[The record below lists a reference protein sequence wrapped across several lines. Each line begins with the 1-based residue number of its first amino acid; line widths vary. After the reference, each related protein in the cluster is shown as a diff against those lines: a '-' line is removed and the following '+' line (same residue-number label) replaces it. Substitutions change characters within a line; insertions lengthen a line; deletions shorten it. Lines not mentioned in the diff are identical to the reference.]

1 MKDKMICMYF
11 IVSRFCVSSMTL
23 NASFPFSTSMLL
35 STLAVS
41 CTDASLGR
49 LNYDSLSDQTRMEI
63 LLDGL
68 SAESKERFQDKN
80 GNFLDV
86 CDIGTVGCDDDE
98 NVTIVH
104 IPFQWRLEGQI
115 DLAFIPPHV
124 TTFSALSTRT
134 LGGTVST
141 DILPQSLK
149 FLILGYSF
157 SGTFDMKALP
167 PKMEGVE
174 INSNT
179 FCGSLILDELPEN
192 MKKIRANNN
201 KFTGCIDLSSL
212 PAVLEFLWI
221 NKNQL
226 CGEIFLEKLPPALQS
241 INLSENAF
249 TGRIEL
255 TNLPEGLIYIN
266 VGKNALSGTAV
277 LQDRINGNKVRIQM
291 GMNMIQQVVNEK
303 GKEHRFAKRL
313 LKTQKKS

>member
-1 MKDKMICMYF
+1 MNCMYF

-41 CTDASLGR
+41 CTDTPLGR

-68 SAESKERFQDKN
+68 NAASKERFQDKN
-80 GNFLDV
+80 GNFLNICELKEMIQ
-86 CDIGTVGCDDDE
+86 CDADD
-98 NVTIVH
+98 NVTSVH
-104 IPFQWRLEGQI
+104 FPYQLRLEGCI
-115 DLAFIPPHV
+115 KLAFIPPHV
-124 TTFSALSTRT
+124 MTFSAQSTRT
-134 LGGTVST
+134 LEGTVST
-141 DILPQSLK
+141 DILPKTLQ
-149 FLILGYSF
+149 FLTLGYSF
-157 SGTFDMKALP
+157 SGPFAMTALP
-167 PKMEGVE
+167 PKMEEIE
-174 INSNT
+174 INSNK
-179 FCGSLILDELPEN
+179 FCGSLDLHNLPEN

-201 KFTGCIDLSSL
+201 KFTGCVDLRSL

-255 TNLPEGLIYIN
+255 TNLPADLIYIN
-266 VGKNALSGTAV
+266 VGKNALRGTAV
-277 LQDRINGNKVRIQM
+277 LQDRVNGNKVSILM
-291 GMNMIQQVVNEK
+291 GMNMIEQVLNEK
-303 GKEHRFAKRL
+303 GKAHRFAKRL
-313 LKTQKKS
+313 LKTQKK